1 VRLPF
6 AIKSLAGLGAMLL
19 FLGGF
24 LGVQA
29 VDYLGRLGKRM
40 VDPVALKS
48 IASELGAGA
57 VGLNPYL
64 GLKDRG
70 GLVCFLEEAR
80 AEKQVLFL
88 RLDLEDPKEYFDENR
103 FLEQACENVLVGSG
117 SQPQF
122 ARLSSVKERDKQE
135 LADGSGKLI
144 LRFQLL
150 TVKGLADKQ
159 YAGLVACLRRGRYFY
174 LAQVSQPADRSYDKD
189 AALGLVK
196 GLFGL
201 PN

>member
-1 VRLPF
+1 MRLPV
-6 AIKSLAGLGAMLL
+6 AIKSLALLGAMLL
-19 FLGGF
+19 FLGGI

-40 VDPVALKS
+40 VDPAALKS
-48 IASELGAGA
+48 IAAELGAGA
-57 VGLNPYL
+57 EGLAPYL

-70 GLVCFLEEAR
+70 GLVLFLEEAK

-88 RLDLEDPKEYFDENR
+88 RLDLEDPREYFDEAR
-103 FLEQACENVLVGSG
+103 LLEQACDLLLVGSA

-122 ARLSSVKERDKQE
+122 ARLSSVKEKDKLE
-135 LADGSGKLI
+135 LSDKSGKLI

-150 TVKGLADKQ
+150 TAKGIADKQ
-159 YAGLVACLRRGRYFY
+159 YAGLVACLRRGRYLY
-174 LAQVSQPADRSYDKD
+174 LAQVSQPADQSYDKD

-201 PN
+201 